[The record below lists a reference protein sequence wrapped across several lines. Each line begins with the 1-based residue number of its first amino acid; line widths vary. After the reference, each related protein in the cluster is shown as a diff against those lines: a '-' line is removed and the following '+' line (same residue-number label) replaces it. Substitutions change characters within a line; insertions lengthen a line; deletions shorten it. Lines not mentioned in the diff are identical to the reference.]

1 MMIYRKYSVPSIWQE
16 MDRMQREMNRLV
28 NAFTPERNERA
39 RAAANFPAINA
50 WTNDELEV
58 VTAELPGVDPQDLDL
73 NVVGD
78 VLTISGKRSPED
90 PEAEVRYHRR
100 ERECGEFSRSIQ
112 LAFPVNAEQV
122 SASYENG
129 VLRVNLP
136 RAEADKPRKIS
147 VKS

>member
-1 MMIYRKYSVPSIWQE
+1 MIYRKYSVPSIWQE
-16 MDRMQREMNRLV
+16 MDRMEREMNRMV
-28 NAFTPERNERA
+28 NAFNPERSRTA
-39 RAAANFPAINA
+39 GSFPAINA

-58 VTAELPGVDPQDLDL
+58 VTAELPGVDPNDLDL

-90 PEAEVRYHRR
+90 ASEEVVYHRR
-100 ERECGEFSRSIQ
+100 ERVCGEFSRSIQ
-112 LAFPVNAEQV
+112 LAFPVNTDQV

>member
-1 MMIYRKYSVPSIWQE
+1 MIYRKYSVPSIWQE

-28 NAFTPERNERA
+28 NAFAPERS
-39 RAAANFPAINA
+39 RAASNFPAINA
-50 WTNDELEV
+50 WTNDEFEV
-58 VTAELPGVDPQDLDL
+58 VTAELPGVDPKELEL

-90 PEAEVRYHRR
+90 PESEVRYHRR
-100 ERECGEFSRSIQ
+100 ERACGEFSRSIQ
-112 LAFPVNAEQV
+112 LAFPVDTDKV